1 MNDFILGP
9 NLLANANLSG
19 AYLDDEYVYYIPV
32 RCARNCNPYN
42 PTLTP
47 FPPARWYNFSI
58 YPGGCSGS
66 PVGGPTEEDT
76 HCLVDTGHS
85 GDLAWTT
92 AMTDAWC
99 AVRHRAFEAAL
110 AAGGWFWCVSL
121 RTAPAAPATAILAPE
136 NLT

>member
-1 MNDFILGP
+1 MFNITP
-9 NLLANANLSG
+9 T
-19 AYLDDEYVYYIPV
+19 
-32 RCARNCNPYN
+32 RCAPVT
-42 PTLTP
+42 PLTP
-47 FPPARWYNFSI
+47 SLSLSLSLSLSSLSLSSLPRWYNFSI

-76 HCLVDTGHS
+76 HCLTDTGHS

-92 AMTDAWC
+92 AMTDSWC

-121 RTAPAAPATAILAPE
+121 HARPRPQARDP
-136 NLT
+136 NS